1 MSRGFTLIELCVV
14 IALIGFIAAVALPQL
29 LPAIAVSRLDGT
41 ARHLAAFTRYAVAYS
56 AMART
61 PIIIR
66 FDLDKQA
73 YWAIKNG
80 PSYEEM
86 AAAEY
91 EANFPDRKD
100 KKTST
105 LSSEDPL
112 HGSMSG
118 GRGTSMTGGLAV
130 DGNLAEMFDNLQD
143 GEGLKRED
151 MIQQALEFR
160 QRFDGFARARL
171 MGRAKQIKREGILDE
186 IGPLFDKPFRL
197 DDSGEE
203 DTAIYDP
210 MLDRTNV
217 TEGVFIEKVQAGADE
232 YSKGEADIEIEPTG
246 LLRPVLIHLTGEDGD
261 SLTVVLDP
269 ITGNTRVT
277 EGKRSMEEVLGE
289 GAAQ

>member
-1 MSRGFTLIELCVV
+1 MARGFTLIELCVV
-14 IALIGFIAAVALPQL
+14 IALIGFIAAVSLPQL
-29 LPAIAVSRLDGT
+29 LPAIAVSRLDGA
-41 ARHLAAFTRYAVAYS
+41 ARHLAAFTRYAVAYA

-61 PIIIR
+61 PIVIR

-73 YWAIKNG
+73 YWAFKNG
-80 PSYEEM
+80 PSYDEM
-86 AAAEY
+86 AAAES
-91 EANFPDRKD
+91 EANYPDRKD

-105 LSSEDPL
+105 PSSDDPL

-118 GRGTSMTGGLAV
+118 GRGASMGGLAV

-210 MLDRTNV
+210 MLERTNV
-217 TEGVFIEKVQAGADE
+217 AEGVYIEKVQAGADE

-289 GAAQ
+289 GAVQ